1 MICYVRVA
9 VWPRDRLLCGS
20 RGFFTLSHSVHS
32 PGARGDCGDGLRS
45 LAALPRRWATKGV
58 RMS

>member
-1 MICYVRVA
+1 MSLSVSFLFRISFA
-9 VWPRDRLLCGS
+9 PRDRLLCGS

-45 LAALPRRWATKGV
+45 LAALPGRRTQI
-58 RMS
+58 